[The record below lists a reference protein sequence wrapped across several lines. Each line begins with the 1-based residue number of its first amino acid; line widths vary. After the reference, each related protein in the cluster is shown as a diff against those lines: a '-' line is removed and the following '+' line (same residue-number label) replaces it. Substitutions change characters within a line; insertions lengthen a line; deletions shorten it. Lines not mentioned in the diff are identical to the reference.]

1 LPAVDSAAQIWR
13 TTVDGPLALQA
24 APIARRPSSSRD
36 SAGASARMVFS
47 TQEHVAHLVA
57 AGSSP
62 FLRIWNIQNETCIG
76 VLPTGSDASSV
87 TCLASSSN
95 GNLLA
100 AGFGNGFVHLYDCRQ
115 RYSQICALMKHTS
128 SVLNESALHLPHC
141 SLSRVPSVPNSLPQ
155 YTPDLPL
162 HPLCGLPVA
171 LCRPRSS
178 LPRRWQQRQQA
189 ARIHRASSLVSG
201 CVVSLPRSFQHSMHD
216 VPCSALARC
225 TSRGTRLSRTRLLA
239 PRHRQTRR
247 LT

>member
-1 LPAVDSAAQIWR
+1 
-13 TTVDGPLALQA
+13 
-24 APIARRPSSSRD
+24 
-36 SAGASARMVFS
+36 MVFS

-100 AGFGNGFVHLYDCRQ
+100 AGFGNGIVHLYDCRQ

-141 SLSRVPSVPNSLPQ
+141 SLSEYRRCQTLFHSILPICRCILFVGCQWLCAGLDPRCHAAGSSVS
-155 YTPDLPL
+155 
-162 HPLCGLPVA
+162 
-171 LCRPRSS
+171 R
-178 LPRRWQQRQQA
+178 QRGFIA
-189 ARIHRASSLVSG
+189 H
-201 CVVSLPRSFQHSMHD
+201 HH
-216 VPCSALARC
+216 
-225 TSRGTRLSRTRLLA
+225 
-239 PRHRQTRR
+239 
-247 LT
+247 

>member
-1 LPAVDSAAQIWR
+1 
-13 TTVDGPLALQA
+13 
-24 APIARRPSSSRD
+24 
-36 SAGASARMVFS
+36 MVFS

-128 SVLNESALHLPHC
+128 SVVNESALHLPHC
-141 SLSRVPSVPNSLPQ
+141 SLSRVPSTGAKL
-155 YTPDLPL
+155 
-162 HPLCGLPVA
+162 
-171 LCRPRSS
+171 SS
-178 LPRRWQQRQQA
+178 TVYSRFA
-189 ARIHRASSLVSG
+189 AASSLWAASG
-201 CVVSLPRSFQHSMHD
+201 FVQ
-216 VPCSALARC
+216 A
-225 TSRGTRLSRTRLLA
+225 
-239 PRHRQTRR
+239 
-247 LT
+247 

>member
-1 LPAVDSAAQIWR
+1 MAIAVASAAHLPIWR
-13 TTVDGPLALQA
+13 TAVDGPVALQA

-36 SAGASARMVFS
+36 SVGASARMVFS

-100 AGFGNGFVHLYDCRQ
+100 AGFGNGIVHLYDCRQ

-128 SVLNESALHLPHC
+128 SVLNESALPLPAVFPEYRQC
-141 SLSRVPSVPNSLPQ
+141 KPLFVYSRF
-155 YTPDLPL
+155 
-162 HPLCGLPVA
+162 
-171 LCRPRSS
+171 
-178 LPRRWQQRQQA
+178 A
-189 ARIHRASSLVSG
+189 AASSFWAASG
-201 CVVSLPRSFQHSMHD
+201 FVQP
-216 VPCSALARC
+216 
-225 TSRGTRLSRTRLLA
+225 
-239 PRHRQTRR
+239 
-247 LT
+247 